1 VGDVVVHELAVADQP
16 VALVMGAEGAG
27 LSRLV
32 RERCDTLVRI
42 PLQGVLASMNV
53 SAAAAVALF
62 EVARH
67 RS

>member
-1 VGDVVVHELAVADQP
+1 L
-16 VALVMGAEGAG
+16 ALVMGAEGAG

-32 RERCDTLVRI
+32 RERCDALAHI
-42 PLQGVLASMNV
+42 PLRGVLGSMNV

-67 RS
+67 RTPAGGES